1 MFGEFSPGRFFPGAT
16 LDSSVDCGHRLT
28 LGVDLGHRFAHGRLH
43 APIQQERHTQARE
56 EDGDSRDDQRELVAV
71 DGSLA
76 ALLHQPDATRN
87 RGRGQPG
94 IPTNVLSTRLKEFE
108 SCGLV
113 ERRLAEPPSRAVMY
127 ELTEY
132 GRELEKA
139 VLELGRWGARSLTF
153 EPGMVVTREGLVMAL
168 RTAFNSTGAGGPNFD
183 FALALDEPINA
194 RVANGRLEVPVADGS
209 ADLVLRATP
218 DLRALMGGE
227 LDPDEAIEK
236 GMVLKGDRDLVARF
250 TQLFCISPA
259 QV

>member
-1 MFGEFSPGRFFPGAT
+1 MGKRKYGEF
-16 LDSSVDCGHRLT
+16 CGLVHALECVGERWALIIVRNLLVQPARYT
-28 LGVDLGHRFAHGRLH
+28 DLKR
-43 APIQQERHTQARE
+43 
-56 EDGDSRDDQRELVAV
+56 
-71 DGSLA
+71 
-76 ALLHQPDATRN
+76 ALPR
-87 RGRGQPG
+87 
-94 IPTNVLSTRLKEFE
+94 IPNNVLSTRLKELE
-108 SCGLV
+108 SSGLV
-113 ERRLAEPPSRAVMY
+113 ERRLAELPSRAVMY

-153 EPGMVVTREGLVMAL
+153 EPGMKVTREGLVMAL
-168 RTAFNSTGAGGPNFD
+168 RTAFTSPGAGGPNLD

-250 TQLFCISPA
+250 AQLFCISPA
-259 QV
+259 PI